1 MSSTLIISRS
11 KTPAK
16 LVRLLENKAKQGP
29 QPFAQTVQS
38 IDWSLQ
44 PPELFLRAIDL
55 ALALEMAIVARQ
67 LAKDGFRRFP
77 NHTRLQDAYTVLS
90 PAKAHILRETGDSS
104 ITQSMRVVNT
114 QAEKYRGQ
122 WVALKDGQVLSAAA
136 TLKALHSQLEPAD
149 DHSIL
154 ITKVL

>member
-1 MSSTLIISRS
+1 MSSTLPISRS

-16 LVRLLENKAKQGP
+16 LVRLLENKAKQGSL
-29 QPFAQTVQS
+29 PFVQTVQS
-38 IDWSLQ
+38 IDWLLQ
-44 PPELFLRAIDL
+44 SPELFLRTIDL

-90 PAKAHILRETGDSS
+90 PAKAIPRETGDGG
-104 ITQSMRVVNT
+104 ITQSMREVNM

-136 TLKALHSQLEPAD
+136 TLKALHSQLEPTD
-149 DHSIL
+149 DRSIL